1 MNLIRR
7 LLVLLPLL
15 ALVAWG
21 GPAAPAHADEL
32 PPVSLTTSAHV
43 DAYAAPGQSVTV
55 PWFVENS
62 GADPLLVAL
71 RPGEYTLP
79 SVRYPAIAWVEPIAP
94 SQLTLTSGQSAT
106 VQITV
111 DVPAATA
118 PGNWY
123 VNIAASA
130 EDAACTGTCN
140 VGAIVAG
147 TLEVHVSGS

>member
-1 MNLIRR
+1 MTKLRH
-7 LLVLLPLL
+7 LLPIPLL
-15 ALVAWG
+15 ALLALA
-21 GPAAPAHADEL
+21 GPAVPARAGD
-32 PPVSLTTSAHV
+32 PPAFSVTTSAHV

-62 GADPLLVAL
+62 GADPLLITL
-71 RPGEYTLP
+71 RPGEYTLN
-79 SVRYPAIAWVEPIAP
+79 SVRFPAIAWVEPVSPATFEL
-94 SQLTLTSGQSAT
+94 SSGQSAT
-106 VQITV
+106 VQVTV

-130 EDAACTGTCN
+130 SDATCTGTCN